1 MPTVGARV
9 ISERYFETM
18 GIPLLQGRAF
28 TPHDDADAPSV
39 VIVNRTM
46 ARRFWPGRNPV
57 GQRIA
62 FPAAGGAPAWNEVVG
77 VAGDVSHDGIGAA
90 PIAELY
96 LPYLQNP
103 DNGGALV
110 VRTSV
115 NDPLLLTPALRRAA
129 ASVDPDQAFIDLRT
143 MRETAT
149 QSVAMQ
155 RFSMLLLGAFS
166 AFATLLTALGL
177 YGTLAHA
184 VGRRTRELGVRIA
197 LGATPRS
204 IARLVA
210 GRAALLLS
218 LGVVLGTLAA
228 LLGARLIASQLYG
241 VAPRDPATLAAAVLL
256 LVSVAAVATA
266 VPVGRAVRI
275 EPVEALRD
283 E

>member
-1 MPTVGARV
+1 
-9 ISERYFETM
+9 
-18 GIPLLQGRAF
+18 
-28 TPHDDADAPSV
+28 
-39 VIVNRTM
+39 
-46 ARRFWPGRNPV
+46 
-57 GQRIA
+57 
-62 FPAAGGAPAWNEVVG
+62 
-77 VAGDVSHDGIGAA
+77 
-90 PIAELY
+90 
-96 LPYLQNP
+96 
-103 DNGGALV
+103 V